1 MEENDMATRIRE
13 AVRLLYNGDSRRAH
27 QFRYG
32 LLAFDILTITFLIIS
47 SFVHTPH
54 TEILDG
60 IIGILLSV
68 DFAARLWIAAR
79 PWHYLRSVYGI
90 ADLLVIL
97 SLLAP
102 VVGEGLAFLRIAR
115 VMRLFRSYQLLKRL
129 RADFRWFERNE
140 QTIIAGLNLFV
151 FVFVATAVVYETQ
164 HLTNPDIRHY
174 GDALYFTIATLTTT
188 GFGDVT
194 LVGAWGRTLSILIM
208 IFGVSMFL
216 RLIQVLM
223 RPHKVEHKC
232 PVCGLKRHDHDA
244 VHCKACGTVLNI
256 EDEGGV

>member
-1 MEENDMATRIRE
+1 MATRIRE

-90 ADLLVIL
+90 TAMID
-97 SLLAP
+97 S
-102 VVGEGLAFLRIAR
+102 
-115 VMRLFRSYQLLKRL
+115 
-129 RADFRWFERNE
+129 
-140 QTIIAGLNLFV
+140 IIAKSGPKAIGNQRYHDR
-151 FVFVATAVVYETQ
+151 A
-164 HLTNPDIRHY
+164 
-174 GDALYFTIATLTTT
+174 
-188 GFGDVT
+188 
-194 LVGAWGRTLSILIM
+194 
-208 IFGVSMFL
+208 
-216 RLIQVLM
+216 
-223 RPHKVEHKC
+223 C
-232 PVCGLKRHDHDA
+232 P
-244 VHCKACGTVLNI
+244 
-256 EDEGGV
+256 